1 MTSELK
7 IESSWLSPQTRS
19 AESIAALEQ
28 AAAVLANLTVDVSL
42 HLPHEQFVPFRDRVS
57 DVLGF
62 LGMVSP
68 MVTPEKVVPQ
78 EEPPVLATEEEPVA
92 PQQPA
97 PPSKPKATPSPV
109 PPAPKVQQPA
119 PVSSTPIPAVKNTS
133 ASAGAA
139 VLAGM
144 SAAEQ
149 ARLSGLLNL
158 GGTTPPVPKPVP
170 VATIME
176 VRGEYL
182 ADIKKWVEDE
192 EAEVSN
198 PQDILPVDVT
208 LSPEWD
214 KVIDE
219 TMFLTTNNAYETAL
233 GVVTVWA
240 RS

>member
-78 EEPPVLATEEEPVA
+78 EEPPVLVTEEEQVA
-92 PQQPA
+92 QPT
-97 PPSKPKATPSPV
+97 PPSKPKPTPSTV

-170 VATIME
+170 VATTME

-198 PQDILPVDVT
+198 PQNILPVDVT

-219 TMFLTTNNAYETAL
+219 TMFLTSSNAYETAL
-233 GVVTVWA
+233 GVVTIWA

>member
-42 HLPHEQFVPFRDRVS
+42 HLPHEQFVPFRDRVA

-68 MVTPEKVVPQ
+68 MVTPEKVVLQ
-78 EEPPVLATEEEPVA
+78 EEPPVPVIEEEPEE
-92 PQQPA
+92 QPA
-97 PPSKPKATPSPV
+97 PPSKPKPIPNPV
-109 PPAPKVQQPA
+109 PPATKVRQPA
-119 PVSSTPIPAVKNTS
+119 PVSSTPIPTVKNTS

-158 GGTTPPVPKPVP
+158 GGATSSVPKPVP
-170 VATIME
+170 VATTME
-176 VRGEYL
+176 VRGEYV
-182 ADIKKWVEDE
+182 ADIKKWIEDE
-192 EAEVSN
+192 EAEVAN
-198 PQDILPVDVT
+198 PQDSLPEDVT
-208 LSPEWD
+208 LSQEWD
-214 KVIDE
+214 KAIEE

-233 GVVTVWA
+233 GVVTIWA

>member
-42 HLPHEQFVPFRDRVS
+42 HLPHEQFVPFRDRVA

-68 MVTPEKVVPQ
+68 MVTPEKVVLQ
-78 EEPPVLATEEEPVA
+78 EEPPVPVTEEEPEE
-92 PQQPA
+92 QPA
-97 PPSKPKATPSPV
+97 PPSKPKPIPNPV
-109 PPAPKVQQPA
+109 PPATKVRQPA
-119 PVSSTPIPAVKNTS
+119 PVSSTPIPTVKNTS

-158 GGTTPPVPKPVP
+158 GGATSSVPKPVP
-170 VATIME
+170 VATTME

-182 ADIKKWVEDE
+182 ADIKKWIEDE
-192 EAEVSN
+192 EAEVAN
-198 PQDILPVDVT
+198 PQDSLPEDVT
-208 LSPEWD
+208 LSQEWD
-214 KVIDE
+214 KAIDE
-219 TMFLTTNNAYETAL
+219 NMFLTTNNAYETAL
-233 GVVTVWA
+233 GVVTIWA

>member
-28 AAAVLANLTVDVSL
+28 ATAVLANLTVDVSL

-78 EEPPVLATEEEPVA
+78 EEPPVLVTEEEQVV
-92 PQQPA
+92 QPT
-97 PPSKPKATPSPV
+97 PPSKPKPTPSTV

-158 GGTTPPVPKPVP
+158 GGTTSPVPKPVP
-170 VATIME
+170 VATTME

-192 EAEVSN
+192 EAEISN
-198 PQDILPVDVT
+198 PQNILPVDVT

-233 GVVTVWA
+233 GVVTIWA

>member
-42 HLPHEQFVPFRDRVS
+42 HLPHEQFVPFRDRVA

-68 MVTPEKVVPQ
+68 MVTPEKVVLQ
-78 EEPPVLATEEEPVA
+78 EEPPVPVTEEEPEE
-92 PQQPA
+92 QPA
-97 PPSKPKATPSPV
+97 PPSKPKPIPNPV
-109 PPAPKVQQPA
+109 PPATKVRQPA
-119 PVSSTPIPAVKNTS
+119 PVSSTPIPTVKNTS

-158 GGTTPPVPKPVP
+158 GGATSSVPKPVP
-170 VATIME
+170 VATTME

-182 ADIKKWVEDE
+182 ADIKKWIEDE
-192 EAEVSN
+192 EAEVAN
-198 PQDILPVDVT
+198 PQDSLPEDVT
-208 LSPEWD
+208 LSQEWD
-214 KVIDE
+214 KAIEE
-219 TMFLTTNNAYETAL
+219 TIFLTTNNAYETAL
-233 GVVTVWA
+233 GVVTIWA

>member
-19 AESIAALEQ
+19 AESIAAIEQ

-78 EEPPVLATEEEPVA
+78 EESPVPATEEVEPAV
-92 PQQPA
+92 QP
-97 PPSKPKATPSPV
+97 PPPIPKPTPSPV

-158 GGTTPPVPKPVP
+158 GGATSPKPVP

-176 VRGEYL
+176 VRGDYL
-182 ADIKKWVEDE
+182 ADIKKWIEDE
-192 EAEVSN
+192 EAEISN
-198 PQDILPVDVT
+198 PQDTLPVDVT

-214 KVIDE
+214 KAIDE
-219 TMFLTTNNAYETAL
+219 NMFLTTNNAYETAL
-233 GVVTVWA
+233 GVVTIWA

>member
-42 HLPHEQFVPFRDRVS
+42 HLPHEQFVPFRDRVA

-68 MVTPEKVVPQ
+68 MVTPEKVVLQ
-78 EEPPVLATEEEPVA
+78 EEPPVPVTEEEPEE
-92 PQQPA
+92 QPA
-97 PPSKPKATPSPV
+97 PPSKPKPIPNPV
-109 PPAPKVQQPA
+109 PPATKVRQPA
-119 PVSSTPIPAVKNTS
+119 PVSSTPIPTVKNTS

-158 GGTTPPVPKPVP
+158 GGATSSVPKPVP
-170 VATIME
+170 VATTME
-176 VRGEYL
+176 VRGEYM
-182 ADIKKWVEDE
+182 ADIKKWIEDE
-192 EAEVSN
+192 EAEVAN
-198 PQDILPVDVT
+198 PQDSLPEDVT
-208 LSPEWD
+208 LSQEWD
-214 KVIDE
+214 KAIEE

-233 GVVTVWA
+233 GVVTIWA